1 MLKSAKYVLQENITN
16 MYRTLAISKY
26 ELLADIKDS
35 KLVLVAKKEDYEGKN
50 YTSCLVNTRDKY
62 TFKYGRIEI
71 CAKLPKGRGTWPAL
85 WFVGHPEEKEKK
97 WGNKPLRVN
106 ITPTVAKKID
116 IFEQLD
122 ANWAV
127 FSQYVWRNI

>member
-1 MLKSAKYVLQENITN
+1 MLSWKVIMEDPNQQKIIYYDLFKGNHWITVARELKLQYPIFQAWSDAFRQKLMSQYWSRCE
-16 MYRTLAISKY
+16 Y
-26 ELLADIKDS
+26 EVVVTSWPPYINVEDIK
-35 KLVLVAKKEDYEGKN
+35 KLQDEV
-50 YTSCLVNTRDKY
+50 
-62 TFKYGRIEI
+62 
-71 CAKLPKGRGTWPAL
+71 
-85 WFVGHPEEKEKK
+85 EEKEKK